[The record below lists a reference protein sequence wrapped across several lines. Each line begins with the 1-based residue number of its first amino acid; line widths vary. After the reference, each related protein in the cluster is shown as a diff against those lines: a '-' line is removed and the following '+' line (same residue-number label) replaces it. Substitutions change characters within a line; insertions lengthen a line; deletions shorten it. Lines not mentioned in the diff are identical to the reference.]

1 MSKDY
6 DPPIVAAKLRKRI
19 SKKGAEYLAGYM
31 GLLRVVVLKT
41 NETADDG
48 SDIYNLIFSQ
58 AEDRRQRQ
66 DTKPSP
72 AERAKVN
79 DPPAETRSSRPMPN
93 DAIPF

>member
-1 MSKDY
+1 MSRDY
-6 DPPIVAAKLRKRI
+6 DPPIVAARLRKRI

-31 GLLRVVVLKT
+31 GLVRVVVLKT

-48 SDIYNLIFSQ
+48 SEIFNLIFSQ
-58 AEDRRQRQ
+58 AKERRQ

-79 DPPAETRSSRPMPN
+79 EPPTEARSSRPMPN
-93 DAIPF
+93 DPIPF